1 MAKRVRSVV
10 GRMAK
15 MTNYATLFFAIAM
28 FAIVANQSLS
38 GVAYAVNVY
47 STNPPTPV
55 TVLTDPNVVCGN
67 HLCAAGETPQHPA
80 VVVPVK
86 GTP

>member
-1 MAKRVRSVV
+1 MTKIVRSVI

-15 MTNYATLFFAIAM
+15 TTNYATLFFAIAM

-47 STNPPTPV
+47 SSNSITPV
-55 TVLTDPNVVCGN
+55 TSLTDPNVVCGN
-67 HLCAAGETPQHPA
+67 HLCAPGEMPHHPT
-80 VVVPVK
+80 VVAPLK
-86 GTP
+86 GIQ